1 MYMESNVLI
10 KIDID
15 KMLYALLGSDE
26 LVERWWHGANHYFGL
41 KTPYEVYQTNEA
53 GRKVVLDYVQNAAY
67 GGGGS

>member
-1 MYMESNVLI
+1 MESHVLI
-10 KIDID
+10 KMDID

-26 LVERWWHGANHYFGL
+26 LVEKWWHGANLYFGL

-53 GRKVVLDYVQNAAY
+53 GRKAVLGYVENAAY